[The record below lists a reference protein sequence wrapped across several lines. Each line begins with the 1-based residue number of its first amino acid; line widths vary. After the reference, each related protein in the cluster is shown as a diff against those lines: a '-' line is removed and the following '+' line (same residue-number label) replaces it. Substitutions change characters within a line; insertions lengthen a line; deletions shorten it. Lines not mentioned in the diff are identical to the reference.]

1 MKQWSEHQIEILFDG
16 YSPQQGNTGLD
27 TIIFAIH
34 GVGIGCR
41 FEPIAGQQVRELVKN
56 RSEYL
61 TCIKRIESLNCE
73 CLDRNTVEEA
83 IDNE

>member
-1 MKQWSEHQIEILFDG
+1 MFFQGGNQIIRRVDVMLFATRLAVEQWSEHQIEILFDG
-16 YSPQQGNTGLD
+16 YSPQQGNAGLD

-61 TCIKRIESLNCE
+61 F
-73 CLDRNTVEEA
+73 
-83 IDNE
+83 

>member
-1 MKQWSEHQIEILFDG
+1 MLFAARLSMKQWSEHQIEILFDG

-61 TCIKRIESLNCE
+61 F
-73 CLDRNTVEEA
+73 
-83 IDNE
+83 